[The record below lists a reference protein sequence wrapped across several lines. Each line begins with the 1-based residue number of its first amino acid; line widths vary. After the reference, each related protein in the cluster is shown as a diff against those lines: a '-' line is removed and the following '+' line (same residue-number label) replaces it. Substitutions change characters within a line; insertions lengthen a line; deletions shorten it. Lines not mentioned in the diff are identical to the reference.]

1 MKISKILLITL
12 TVVILVSAASCG
24 TKEEAVPEPTE
35 AVTEVPEKTDA
46 PVPEESAA
54 ATEEAVPLKTDMPE
68 EVVSETTAPEE
79 TKEPE
84 EVTETEA
91 ENEEDIIVE
100 YPPLDVLDYLSGPG
114 EDLVSELEETAGYM
128 QGVTKYDDPEYPLAA
143 YKGKGLF
150 MGYDSEKGM
159 KIIIS
164 KNAPV
169 KVYPVELG
177 MGMDEIEEQFRNNFD
192 GGYEI
197 TSEDDGKKVTVTMGK
212 GISYVFIS
220 DDAGKIASIEYTDK

>member
-1 MKISKILLITL
+1 MKISKLLLMTLTVILLI
-12 TVVILVSAASCG
+12 SAASCG
-24 TKEEAVPEPTE
+24 AREEAVPEPVET
-35 AVTEVPEKTDA
+35 VTEIPEKSDA
-46 PVPEESAA
+46 PVAKETAA
-54 ATEEAVPLKTDMPE
+54 ATEEAAPVKTDMPE
-68 EVVSETTAPEE
+68 EAASETAAPEE

-84 EVTETEA
+84 EVIEMEA
-91 ENEEDIIVE
+91 EEGEDIIVE

-150 MGYDSEKGM
+150 MGYDSEKGL
-159 KIIIS
+159 KVIIS

-169 KVYPVELG
+169 KVYPVELN
-177 MGMDEIEEQFRNNFD
+177 MGMDEIEEQFSNNFD
-192 GGYEI
+192 GGYKI
-197 TSEDDGKKVTVTMGK
+197 TSEDDGKKITVTMDK
-212 GISYVFIS
+212 GISYVLIS